1 MHRTMPTSSSVDKSP
16 LKLFLLIFVLSI
28 PFWLVDGLTQLPKG
42 VPINLPVSSPMAF
55 NPLIAVL
62 ILTYRYNKSAGIKD
76 LLKRAFDYKRT
87 KEKRWY
93 VPIIFLMPAMMFLA
107 YWVMHLVGLPLPEP
121 DIPLLLVVILFPVFF
136 MTAMGEEMGWLG
148 YAIDPMQD
156 RWGALRA
163 SIIMGAVWGLW
174 HLWGIFKLT
183 IGQNG

>member
-87 KEKRWY
+87 KEMR
-93 VPIIFLMPAMMFLA
+93 
-107 YWVMHLVGLPLPEP
+107 
-121 DIPLLLVVILFPVFF
+121 
-136 MTAMGEEMGWLG
+136 WLG

-183 IGQNG
+183 MGQNG